1 MRILIVEDRKD
12 IQRYYTLGLD
22 KKGISYDIVDSR
34 IEAIELLKK
43 RSYEGAIVDLQLTD
57 DESYSQGIEVLK
69 YIEAV
74 QEGTNAIVVSGTPH
88 PQDIIDSYEGGAIKV
103 IAKAN
108 KSYPEI
114 AEEFAD
120 QCKNV
125 KIQYFGRFPSL
136 IAYLASPQDN
146 SMFWEYCINKILQ
159 CGYQDLNKILNKA
172 FKNYLP
178 VLRPIKNEE
187 SFHIDTDNNIIYGTF
202 WSKNQGFPFLLAI
215 VKSDNKAFQGV
226 ILPKESVPIDEI
238 EPIKNIIVKVWKL
251 NDFGRDK
258 FHEFVDDIVKK

>member
-1 MRILIVEDRKD
+1 MRILIVEDRKY

-34 IEAIELLKK
+34 LEAIEKLKK
-43 RSYEGAIVDLQLTD
+43 QSYEGAIVDLQLTD

-88 PQDIIDSYEGGAIKV
+88 PQDIIDSYEGGAVKV
-103 IAKAN
+103 ILKAD

-125 KIQYFGRFPSL
+125 KIHYFGKFPSL
-136 IAYLASPQDN
+136 NAYLASPDDN
-146 SMFWEYCINKILQ
+146 AIYWEDSINKILKL
-159 CGYQDLNKILNKA
+159 GYQDLNKTLNKA
-172 FKNYLP
+172 FKDYLP
-178 VLRPIKNEE
+178 ILRPIKKEK
-187 SFHIDTDNNIIYGTF
+187 SFEMDTSNGVAFGSF
-202 WSKNQGFPFLLAI
+202 WSKGKGFPILLAMM
-215 VKSDNKAFQGV
+215 KSDNKDCQGV
-226 ILPKESVPIDEI
+226 VLSKGADPIYEI
-238 EPIKNIIVKVWKL
+238 QPVKNIIVKVWKL
-251 NDFGRDK
+251 NDIGRDE
-258 FHEFVDDIVKK
+258 FHEFVNDITKK

>member
-1 MRILIVEDRKD
+1 MRILIVEDRKH

-22 KKGISYDIVDSR
+22 KKGVRYDIVDSR
-34 IEAIELLKK
+34 LEAIEMLKK

-88 PQDIIDSYEGGAIKV
+88 PQDIIDSYEGGAVKV
-103 IAKAN
+103 ILKAD

-125 KIQYFGRFPSL
+125 KIHYFGKFPSL
-136 IAYLASPQDN
+136 NAYLASPDEN
-146 SMFWEYCINKILQ
+146 AIYWEDSMNKILKL
-159 CGYQDLNKILNKA
+159 GYQDLNKTLNKA
-172 FKNYLP
+172 FKDYLP
-178 VLRPIKNEE
+178 ILRPIKDEK
-187 SFHIDTDNNIIYGTF
+187 SFQMDTINDVAFGSF
-202 WSKNQGFPFLLAI
+202 WSKGKGFPIFLAMM
-215 VKSDNKAFQGV
+215 KSDNKTCQGV
-226 ILPKESVPIDEI
+226 ILPKGAAQISEI
-238 EPIKNIIVKVWKL
+238 QPVKNIIVNVWKL
-251 NDFGRDK
+251 NDIGRNE
-258 FHEFVDDIVKK
+258 FHEFVNDIAIK